1 VTHVLY
7 SEWVPTS
14 KYLRTTLLATAAS
27 IVIILVAVTVFIQ
40 PSNPGLIVGYEVS
53 TAVLVLMLFIY
64 RVFRGI
70 IIHLT
75 TERLTVTYGLSHES
89 VKVIKVDEI
98 VSCKLVK
105 ASFSRFG
112 GLGIR
117 YSFDGA
123 WAYTTSFGN
132 AVEIVPKKGRN
143 FVFSS
148 NNFKKFCEILNKLI
162 TGQEN

>member
-1 VTHVLY
+1 MY

-14 KYLRTTLLATAAS
+14 KYLRATLLATAAL
-27 IVIILVAVTVFIQ
+27 IVIIVVAVAVFVQ
-40 PSNPGLIVGYEVS
+40 PSGPGMLVGFGVS
-53 TAVLVLMLFIY
+53 AAVLVLMLFVY

-70 IIHLT
+70 KIHLT
-75 TERLTVTYGLSHES
+75 SERLTVTYGLSRES
-89 VKVIKVDEI
+89 VKVDEI

-143 FVFSS
+143 FIFSS
-148 NNFKKFCEILNKLI
+148 NNSKKFCETLNNLI
-162 TGQEN
+162 SGHKH

>member
-1 VTHVLY
+1 MY

-14 KYLRTTLLATAAS
+14 KYLRATLLATAAL
-27 IVIILVAVTVFIQ
+27 IVIIVVAVAVFVQ
-40 PSNPGLIVGYEVS
+40 PSGPGMLVGFGVS
-53 TAVLVLMLFIY
+53 AAVLVLMLFVY

-70 IIHLT
+70 KIHLT
-75 TERLTVTYGLSHES
+75 SERLTVTYGLSRES
-89 VKVIKVDEI
+89 VKVDEI

-143 FVFSS
+143 FIFSS
-148 NNFKKFCEILNKLI
+148 NNSKKFCETLNNLI
-162 TGQEN
+162 SGHEH

>member
-1 VTHVLY
+1 MTHVLY

-14 KYLRTTLLATAAS
+14 KYLRYTLLATAAL
-27 IVIILVAVTVFIQ
+27 IVIIMVAVAVFIQ
-40 PSNPGLIVGYEVS
+40 PSGPGMLVGFGVS
-53 TAVLVLMLFIY
+53 AAVLVLMLFVY

-70 IIHLT
+70 KIHLT
-75 TERLTVTYGLSHES
+75 SGRLTVTYGLSHES
-89 VKVIKVDEI
+89 VKVDEI

-132 AVEIVPKKGRN
+132 AVEIAPKKGRK

-148 NNFKKFCEILNKLI
+148 NNAKKFCEILNNLI
-162 TGQEN
+162 SGHEH

>member
-1 VTHVLY
+1 MTHVLY

-14 KYLRTTLLATAAS
+14 KYLRATLLATAAL

-40 PSNPGLIVGYEVS
+40 PSGPGMLVGFVVS
-53 TAVLVLMLFIY
+53 TAVLVLMLFMY
-64 RVFRGI
+64 RIFRGI
-70 IIHLT
+70 KIHLT
-75 TERLTVTYGLSHES
+75 SERLTVTYGLSRES
-89 VKVIKVDEI
+89 VKVDEI

-117 YSFDGA
+117 YGLDGS

-132 AVEIVPKKGRN
+132 AVEIVPKKGRK

-148 NNFKKFCEILNKLI
+148 NNSKKFCEILNNLI
-162 TGQEN
+162 SEHKH

>member
-1 VTHVLY
+1 MTHVLY
-7 SEWVPTS
+7 SEWIPTS
-14 KYLRTTLLATAAS
+14 KYLRATLLATAAL
-27 IVIILVAVTVFIQ
+27 IVIILVAVAVFIQ
-40 PSNPGLIVGYEVS
+40 PSGLGMLVGFGVS
-53 TAVLVLMLFIY
+53 TAVLVLMLFVY

-70 IIHLT
+70 KIHLT
-75 TERLTVTYGLSHES
+75 SERLTVTYGLSRES
-89 VKVIKVDEI
+89 VKVDEI

-132 AVEIVPKKGRN
+132 AVEIAPKKGRK

-148 NNFKKFCEILNKLI
+148 NNSKKFCEILNNLI
-162 TGQEN
+162 TGHEN

>member
-1 VTHVLY
+1 MTHVLY
-7 SEWVPTS
+7 SEWIPTS
-14 KYLRTTLLATAAS
+14 KYLRATLLATAAL
-27 IVIILVAVTVFIQ
+27 IVIILVAVAVFIQ
-40 PSNPGLIVGYEVS
+40 PSGLGMLVGFGVS
-53 TAVLVLMLFIY
+53 TAVLVLMLFVY

-70 IIHLT
+70 KIHLT
-75 TERLTVTYGLSHES
+75 SERLTVTYGLSRES
-89 VKVIKVDEI
+89 VKVDEI

-132 AVEIVPKKGRN
+132 AVEIAPKKGRK
-143 FVFSS
+143 FVFS
-148 NNFKKFCEILNKLI
+148 NNSKKFCEILNNLI
-162 TGQEN
+162 TGHEN

>member
-1 VTHVLY
+1 MY

-14 KYLRTTLLATAAS
+14 KYLRATLLATAAL
-27 IVIILVAVTVFIQ
+27 IVIILVAVAVFVQ
-40 PSNPGLIVGYEVS
+40 PSGPGMLVGFGVS
-53 TAVLVLMLFIY
+53 AAVLVLMLFVY

-70 IIHLT
+70 KIHLT
-75 TERLTVTYGLSHES
+75 SERLTVTYGLSRES
-89 VKVIKVDEI
+89 VKVDEI

-143 FVFSS
+143 FIFSS
-148 NNFKKFCEILNKLI
+148 NNSKKFCETLNNLI
-162 TGQEN
+162 SGHKH